1 LQFLRGQDVWVRR
14 VEHMVLRV
22 VSLAF
27 SLASAHA
34 IRWFFAPLDGIDAL
48 QPLITWM
55 IAGGFGILGYIVS
68 RGLAHRLMNKE
79 RIRAYAPI
87 CAVVEVVEIFCNYA
101 LAAAVIQRATWL
113 QVIPSQQRAL
123 LTGLTYV
130 VLSIIPLVSLMLAV
144 VDMDLERSKL
154 RGAGPVGG
162 GIGVGSPVLHG
173 SRGPAYAPPPVMQ
186 PFRAQAQPQPKEA
199 GYANGS
205 VMGAPGFPAYAEGYA
220 GAVPGMVPGVAP
232 VASPQA
238 QQAGG
243 VPKQGG
249 LLSTLPFLG
258 KQQAPVSV
266 PTTVLP
272 STQ

>member
-1 LQFLRGQDVWVRR
+1 MQFLRGQEVWVRR

-113 QVIPSQQRAL
+113 QVIASQQRAL
-123 LTGLTYV
+123 LTGLTYL
-130 VLSIIPLVSLMLAV
+130 VLSIIPLVSLLLAV

-154 RGAGPVGG
+154 RGAGSVGG
-162 GIGVGSPVLHG
+162 GFASPVLHG
-173 SRGPAYAPPPVMQ
+173 SRGPAYVPPVMQ
-186 PFRAQAQPQPKEA
+186 PFRAQAQPKEA
-199 GYANGS
+199 GYANGP
-205 VMGAPGFPAYAEGYA
+205 VMGAPGFPAYSEGYA
-220 GAVPGMVPGVAP
+220 GAGPVMVPGVAP
-232 VASPQA
+232 GASPQA
-238 QQAGG
+238 QQVGG

-249 LLSTLPFLG
+249 LLSNLPFPG
-258 KQQAPVSV
+258 RRPAPASV

-272 STQ
+272 STP

>member
-1 LQFLRGQDVWVRR
+1 MQFLRGQEVWVRR

-113 QVIPSQQRAL
+113 QAIASQQRAL
-123 LTGLTYV
+123 LTGLTYL
-130 VLSIIPLVSLMLAV
+130 VLSIIPLVSLLLAV

-162 GIGVGSPVLHG
+162 GFGSPVLNG
-173 SRGPAYAPPPVMQ
+173 SRGPAYGPPPVMQ
-186 PFRAQAQPQPKEA
+186 PMRMQAQVQGQPKEA
-199 GYANGS
+199 SSVGGS
-205 VMGAPGFPAYAEGYA
+205 LAGAPGYPASTEGYA
-220 GAVPGMVPGVAP
+220 RSAPPWVPGAVPAAPSQPGAP
-232 VASPQA
+232 PR
-238 QQAGG
+238 
-243 VPKQGG
+243 QGG
-249 LLSTLPFLG
+249 LLSNLPFLG
-258 KQQAPVSV
+258 KQQAPASV

-272 STQ
+272 STP

>member
-1 LQFLRGQDVWVRR
+1 MSLQFVRGQEVWVRK
-14 VEHMVLRV
+14 VEHLVLRV

-34 IRWFFAPLDGIDAL
+34 IRWFFAPLDGVDAL
-48 QPLITWM
+48 QPLITWVA
-55 IAGGFGILGYIVS
+55 AGGFGILGYIVS

-113 QVIPSQQRAL
+113 QVIPSQQRVL
-123 LTGLTYV
+123 LTGLTYL

-162 GIGVGSPVLHG
+162 VGSPVLHG
-173 SRGPAYAPPPVMQ
+173 SRGSAYVPPVMQ
-186 PFRAQAQPQPKEA
+186 PMRMQAQPPQPKD
-199 GYANGS
+199 
-205 VMGAPGFPAYAEGYA
+205 
-220 GAVPGMVPGVAP
+220 
-232 VASPQA
+232 ASMS
-238 QQAGG
+238 GG
-243 VPKQGG
+243 P
-249 LLSTLPFLG
+249 
-258 KQQAPVSV
+258 
-266 PTTVLP
+266 
-272 STQ
+272 

>member
-1 LQFLRGQDVWVRR
+1 MQFLRGQEVWVRR

-113 QVIPSQQRAL
+113 QVIPSQQRAF
-123 LTGLTYV
+123 LTGLTYL
-130 VLSIIPLVSLMLAV
+130 VLSIIPLVSLLLAV

-162 GIGVGSPVLHG
+162 GIGVGNPVLHG
-173 SRGPAYAPPPVMQ
+173 SRGPAYVPPVMQ

-199 GYANGS
+199 GYANGP
-205 VMGAPGFPAYAEGYA
+205 VMGAPGFPAYTEGYA
-220 GAVPGMVPGVAP
+220 GTGMVPGAAP
-232 VASPQA
+232 AASPQA

-249 LLSTLPFLG
+249 ILSNFPFPG
-258 KQQAPVSV
+258 RRPAPVSV
-266 PTTVLP
+266 PTMVLP

>member
-1 LQFLRGQDVWVRR
+1 MQFLRGQEVWVRR

-113 QVIPSQQRAL
+113 QVIPSQQRAF
-123 LTGLTYV
+123 LTGLTYL
-130 VLSIIPLVSLMLAV
+130 VLSIIPLVSLLLAV

-154 RGAGPVGG
+154 RGASPVGG
-162 GIGVGSPVLHG
+162 GIGVGGPVLHG
-173 SRGPAYAPPPVMQ
+173 SRGPAYVPPVMQ

-199 GYANGS
+199 GYANGP
-205 VMGAPGFPAYAEGYA
+205 VMGAPGFPAYTEGYA
-220 GAVPGMVPGVAP
+220 GAGPGMVPGAAP
-232 VASPQA
+232 AASPQA

-249 LLSTLPFLG
+249 ILSNFPFPG
-258 KQQAPVSV
+258 RRQAPVSV

-272 STQ
+272 STP